1 MIKQTNSWILPAGIE
16 EVLPPDAYEIELL
29 CRRMLDQFDRWGYD
43 LVLPPLIEYLDSL
56 LTGTGEDLDLK
67 TFKITDQLSGKMMGI
82 RADMTPQ
89 VARIDSNILKQETP
103 TRLCYF
109 GTTLHTRPRSQG
121 GTRSPLQVG
130 AELFG
135 HAGVESDAEILVLML
150 KTLEITGISN
160 VHVDI
165 GHMGIYRRLIGLL
178 GITPNQETVINSC
191 LQRKATPE
199 LRGWLK
205 EWSINAKLADVVL
218 LLVNLHGD
226 VSVLAE
232 ARAAFK
238 SIDEGIVGCIDELDR
253 IAEQVSRQSGDAS
266 LLFDLADL
274 RGYKYHNGMMFTA
287 YMHGQ
292 GQGIAFGGRYDGI
305 GREFGRSRPATGFS
319 ADVKLLYDLADR
331 PERPRTA
338 IFAPASADPALT
350 GVISEWRTR
359 GERVIAGLPG
369 QTGAAAEMQCDREL
383 YQEQGQWKVRSV
395 TGDRQT

>member
-1 MIKQTNSWILPAGIE
+1 MKQTNSWILPAGIE
-16 EVLPPDAYEIELL
+16 EVLPPDAYAIELL
-29 CRRMLDQFDRWGYD
+29 CRRMLDQFDCWGYE
-43 LVLPPLIEYLDSL
+43 LVMPPLIEYLDSL

-89 VARIDSNILKQETP
+89 VARIDSNILKQDTP

-135 HAGVESDAEILVLML
+135 HAGVESDAEILSLML
-150 KTLEITGISN
+150 KTLEIAGVRN

-165 GHMGIYRRLIGLL
+165 GHMGIYRRLIKLL
-178 GITPNQETVINSC
+178 EISPAQEVMVYSC

-199 LRGWLK
+199 LRGLLGTWSVSK
-205 EWSINAKLADVVL
+205 ELAGAIL
-218 LLVNLHGD
+218 LLSELHGD
-226 VSVLAE
+226 ASVLEE
-232 ARAAFK
+232 AKTAYA
-238 SIDEGIVGCIDELDR
+238 SIDRDIVTCINELGQ
-253 IAEQVSRQSGDAS
+253 IAELTLSQVSDAS

-274 RGYKYHNGMMFTA
+274 KGYKYHNGMMFTA
-287 YMHGQ
+287 YIHGQ

-319 ADVKLLYDLADR
+319 ADVKLLYDLVGR
-331 PERPRTA
+331 PDSKRSS
-338 IFAPASADPALT
+338 IYAPFS
-350 GVISEWRTR
+350 SEPGLQLAVRELR
-359 GERVIAGLPG
+359 AQGERVINELPG
-369 QTGAAAEMQCDREL
+369 QAGGARQLQYDREL
-383 YQEQGQWKVRSV
+383 YFAEGNWQVRNCS
-395 TGDRQT
+395 

>member
-89 VARIDSNILKQETP
+89 VARIDSNILKHETP

-109 GTTLHTRPRSQG
+109 GTTLHTRPRAQG

-150 KTLEITGISN
+150 KTLEITGVSN

-165 GHMGIYRRLIGLL
+165 GHMGIYRRLVGLL
-178 GITPNQETVINSC
+178 GITPSQEAIVYSC

-199 LRGWLK
+199 LRNWMK
-205 EWSINAKLADVVL
+205 EWSVAVKLTNAVL
-218 LLVNLHGD
+218 LLTELHGD
-226 VSVLAE
+226 VSVLDE
-232 ARAAFK
+232 ARVAYK
-238 SIDEGIVGCIDELDR
+238 PVDDGIVGCIDELGK
-253 IAEQVSRQSGDAS
+253 IAERVTRQSGDAS

-274 RGYKYHNGMMFTA
+274 RGYKYHNGMMFTT
-287 YMHGQ
+287 YMQGQ

-331 PERPRTA
+331 QERPRSA
-338 IFAPASADPALT
+338 IFAPASNDTALS
-350 GVISEWRTR
+350 GVIAELRNR
-359 GERVIAGLPG
+359 GERVVAGLPG
-369 QTGAAAEMQCDREL
+369 QTGAAVEMQCDREL
-383 YQEQGQWKVRSV
+383 YQERGQWQVRSV
-395 TGDRQT
+395 TGDQKN